1 MRFLETLNSLLYEK
15 RMTRSDL
22 ARELDIP
29 ASTINSWFNRGCD
42 GLALSTLIKIA
53 DYFKV
58 SLDYLVTGKDYN
70 KKVDTEGLTP
80 EDIQTLKRLVKYADK
95 LKEL

>member
-1 MRFLETLNSLLYEK
+1 MRFLETLTQLLFDK

-22 ARELDIP
+22 ARELNIP
-29 ASTINSWFNRGCD
+29 VSTINSWFHRGCD
-42 GLALSTLIKIA
+42 GVALSTLIKIA
-53 DYFKV
+53 NYFNV
-58 SLDYLVTGKDYN
+58 SLDYLVTGNDD